1 MNLNNGSP
9 LGKGK
14 LHPAGSVLDV
24 ELMAS
29 VQTYRRRVASAY
41 RSVKP
46 DEIGTSIFGAPF
58 LVSPK
63 VDGELWFLVCV
74 QSQAILVN
82 PRGRT
87 IAGKLPLL
95 QNLSKIPEGNSLRS
109 FS

>member
-9 LGKGK
+9 LGKGT

-24 ELMAS
+24 ELMTS

-46 DEIGTSIFGAPF
+46 DEIGTGIFGAPF

-63 VDGELWFLVCV
+63 VDGELWFLKIEEG
-74 QSQAILVN
+74 SAALISSN
-82 PRGRT
+82 
-87 IAGKLPLL
+87 GKAMVHRI
-95 QNLSKIPEGNSLRS
+95 NDA
-109 FS
+109 